1 MQSARNRLESINSY
15 INAGT
20 NPSITFD
27 TVEDTIKNCISKGS
41 DTTEYVFLFEDE
53 EGKKIKPSAVRVM
66 GDTPSIYE
74 IEAAQQLGVP
84 LIKLEKALDQEIE
97 EDLQAE
103 RKISHSTD
111 VSEIFEKLNH
121 NLSNAIE
128 RVPKIQRNIDSM
140 ER

>member
-1 MQSARNRLESINSY
+1 
-15 INAGT
+15 
-20 NPSITFD
+20 
-27 TVEDTIKNCISKGS
+27 
-41 DTTEYVFLFEDE
+41 
-53 EGKKIKPSAVRVM
+53 M

-121 NLSNAIE
+121 NLSNVIE